1 MRKKS
6 SLEIRRK
13 RRLRRLKSSLLP
25 SLSRDQRRIIYLRFW
40 ESCTIEKISEEMKLS
55 WDEVDQIIES
65 TLIQLRNQLEQF
77 ETD

>member
-40 ESCTIEKISEEMKLS
+40 ESCTIEEISEEMKLS